1 MAGSTQNNSSKN
13 HKTRK
18 NPVKW
23 AAILKAAESIFAK
36 KGFHEA
42 TISEIAK
49 KSKVSEATIYEYFSS
64 KEELLFSIPAQI
76 TQQYDEKIRE
86 ILKHIHGAANKLRFL
101 INRHL
106 SLYAENPDYANIVM
120 LILKGHRNFQKTD
133 AYKIVQSTA
142 RITIDVLDEG
152 IQNGE
157 FRSDTQPLLVR
168 AIIWGTVEHLV
179 TRKCLLGKPADLL
192 NLVDDII
199 DTLFNGIVVPQKEPT
214 INLKVKIE
222 DNLKLKGGRS

>member
-1 MAGSTQNNSSKN
+1 MASRTQDKSSKN
-13 HKTRK
+13 LKAPK
-18 NPVKW
+18 NPVKG
-23 AAILKAAESIFAK
+23 AAILKGAESIFAQ

-64 KEELLFSIPAQI
+64 KEELLFSIPAQ
-76 TQQYDEKIRE
+76 TTRQYEEKNRE

-101 INRHL
+101 IYRHL
-106 SLYAENPDYANIVM
+106 GLYAENPDYANIVM

-142 RITIDVLDEG
+142 RITTKVLEEG

-157 FRSDTQPLLVR
+157 FRTDIQPHLVR
-168 AIIWGTVEHLV
+168 AMIWGTVEHLV
-179 TRKCLLGKPADLL
+179 TRKCLLGEPKDLL
-192 NLVDDII
+192 GLADDII
-199 DTLFNGIVVPQKEPT
+199 DTIFQGILVPQKEPF
-214 INLKVKIE
+214 INLKVNIE

>member
-1 MAGSTQNNSSKN
+1 MASRTQG
-13 HKTRK
+13 R
-18 NPVKW
+18 
-23 AAILKAAESIFAK
+23 AAILKGAESIFAK

-64 KEELLFSIPAQI
+64 KEELLFSIPAQ
-76 TQQYDEKIRE
+76 TTHQYVEKNRE
-86 ILKHIHGAANKLRFL
+86 ILKYIQGAASKLRFL
-101 INRHL
+101 IYRHL
-106 SLYAENPDYANIVM
+106 GLYAENPDYANIVM

-142 RITIDVLDEG
+142 RITTQVLEEG

-157 FRSDTQPLLVR
+157 FRSDIKPHLVR
-168 AIIWGTVEHLV
+168 AMIWGTVEHLV

-192 NLVDDII
+192 GLADDII
-199 DTLFNGIVVPQKEPT
+199 DTIFQGIVVPQKEPF
-214 INLKVKIE
+214 INLKVNIE
-222 DNLKLKGGRS
+222 DNLKPKGGRS